1 MNGSTGIMGTTGNHG
16 KTKSPVVKWQTLNGN
31 TARKDGAMEVK
42 VPITNTLKKVRISFY
57 EAFGY
62 NNFFIQ
68 RHTRELSTF
77 QASDSA
83 DPSLDPS
90 SWDLLKD
97 GEDTAW
103 AGTNGWATLGPDI
116 STMNK
121 VTSEGVNV
129 DQATQNF
136 YFFLRLYRMDGKD
149 PIQGQWVIRNV
160 SIEGSSAFAAEEQ

>member
-1 MNGSTGIMGTTGNHG
+1 M
-16 KTKSPVVKWQTLNGN
+16 
-31 TARKDGAMEVK
+31 
-42 VPITNTLKKVRISFY
+42 
-57 EAFGY
+57 
-62 NNFFIQ
+62 
-68 RHTRELSTF
+68 
-77 QASDSA
+77 
-83 DPSLDPS
+83 
-90 SWDLLKD
+90 KD

-103 AGTNGWATLGPDI
+103 SGTNGWPTLGPDI

-129 DQATQNF
+129 NQGTQNF